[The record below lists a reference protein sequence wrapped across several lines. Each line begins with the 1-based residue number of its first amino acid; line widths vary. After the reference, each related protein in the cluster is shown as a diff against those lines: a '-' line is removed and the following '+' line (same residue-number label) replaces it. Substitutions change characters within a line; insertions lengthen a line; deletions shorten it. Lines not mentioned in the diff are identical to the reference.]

1 MVALVASVLGGSGCG
16 GGTTGTSPSETFK
29 LVGITE
35 GPQQSPL
42 PDTSMSVLSGADDQ
56 LLIESQTDRN
66 GDFAME
72 LPSDEQSLIVDVQG
86 VKSAP
91 LERRLLGEGIVST
104 KLRQDGGGALSFAET
119 FEVQIDKDALC
130 PALIAQG
137 DQISQHTEW
146 NSAIDQSCPVRFL
159 VRSRDLPISTVQVSL
174 QSECDVSIQSRSA
187 EPDGTLAIDVAELL
201 NSGCERAE
209 IIVSARGSSL
219 LSAVFS
225 LSLIP

>member
-1 MVALVASVLGGSGCG
+1 MVALVVSIVGGGGCG
-16 GGTTGTSPSETFK
+16 GGTTCTSSGETFK

-35 GPQQSPL
+35 DSQQSPL

-91 LERRLLGEGIVST
+91 FERQLQGEGIVST

-119 FEVQIDKDALC
+119 FEVQIDRATLC

-137 DQISQHTEW
+137 DQISQRAEW
-146 NSAIDQSCPVRFL
+146 NSAIDQSCPVQFL
-159 VRSRDLPISTVQVSL
+159 VRSKDLPTSTVQASL

-209 IIVSARGSSL
+209 IIVSASGSSL
-219 LSAVFS
+219 LSGTFS